1 MKKVYMLEA
10 AKIQNDRDAYMA
22 LCVAG
27 VEDYS
32 NCILRALSPIAV
44 PDILLI
50 LAAVKAAERALAAQ
64 HPKAAA
70 LADELVAETDITT
83 IALRFPKMYGSDESE

>member
-10 AKIQNDRDAYMA
+10 AKIKNDRDAYMA

-32 NCILRALSPIAV
+32 NCILRALSPLAI
-44 PDILLI
+44 PDMPLI
-50 LAAVKAAERALAAQ
+50 LAAVKAAEKALAAQ
-64 HPKAAA
+64 HPEAAA

-83 IALRFPKMYGSDESE
+83 IALCFPKMY